1 MQHHVLKKINFYST
15 PIFFLLDQQDKL
27 FKVKDYLKVFP
38 NELKEILAF
47 IQRIISILS
56 PTKQLD
62 YSEKIKR
69 ELSMI
74 EICVNTLKTW
84 LRDFDDLS
92 KRITKIRHNSQFL
105 KICHKTIVIIQIK
118 LKNESFIE
126 KSYFCVMKNKRE
138 FYVNSLLITLI

>member
-105 KICHKTIVIIQIK
+105 KICHK
-118 LKNESFIE
+118 
-126 KSYFCVMKNKRE
+126 
-138 FYVNSLLITLI
+138 